1 MTKRI
6 RGFCKLGAFKRRL
19 EKPYIFHYI
28 VGVWY
33 FQVGPQNKVYRE
45 KKLIPLE
52 VKKIHQQTKEK
63 NVDLIPNAITHPKFS
78 LKLIGLIMGNCTL
91 LRRFIQDHH

>member
-6 RGFCKLGAFKRRL
+6 RGFCKFGAFKRRL
-19 EKPYIFHYI
+19 EKPHIFHYI

-45 KKLIPLE
+45 KKI
-52 VKKIHQQTKEK
+52 
-63 NVDLIPNAITHPKFS
+63 
-78 LKLIGLIMGNCTL
+78 
-91 LRRFIQDHH
+91 